1 MRVAQN
7 ELFGVKE
14 GLVDLFRDI
23 RPLTPSKSRLYD
35 ANIENLKMVIEY
47 LTQMKNTGKLNDKEF
62 SDLITHA
69 CSSFVENEIASAI
82 DKVFVKTLRGLF
94 EELEDE

>member
-23 RPLTPSKSRLYD
+23 RPLTPLKSRLYD
-35 ANIENLKMVIEY
+35 ANIENLKMVIKY

-82 DKVFVKTLRGLF
+82 DKVFVKTLKGLF
-94 EELEDE
+94 EEFEDE